1 MTPAHLDEREALAAS
16 FLALGPAAPTILPG
30 WDARELMVHLLLRER
45 HSALVP
51 ALRMPGP
58 YGARARAVEGELRG
72 ADWETLVERLQ
83 EGPGRLS
90 PLGAIDR
97 LSGLAEQ
104 LIHHEDLRRAQDG
117 WEPRGP
123 GAVSQEDAWRA
134 VRLMA
139 PLTLRVPVRVLLVS
153 PLGGAR
159 VGSRTAEAS
168 VRVHGEPVDLLL
180 WATGRERVARV
191 RVHGDDAGR
200 RALAAGGRGL

>member
-1 MTPAHLDEREALAAS
+1 MPQTQHDEREALAAS
-16 FLALGPAAPTILPG
+16 FLSLGPDAATILPG

-51 ALRMPGP
+51 GLTLPGSL
-58 YGARARAVEGELRG
+58 GSRARAVREELRE
-72 ADWETLVERLQ
+72 ADWETLVERLR

-90 PLGAIDR
+90 PLGAVDR
-97 LSGLAEQ
+97 FSGQAEQ

-123 GAVSQEDAWRA
+123 SGVSQEDAWRA

-139 PLTLRVPVRVLLVS
+139 PLTLRVPVQVLLVS

-159 VGSRTAEAS
+159 VGSRTADAS
-168 VRVHGEPVDLLL
+168 IRVHGEPVDLLL

-191 RVHGDDAGR
+191 RLHGDAAGR